1 VTTTET
7 ETTTVVRLLSTA
19 IDQQLPKSS
28 ALPSGRPLV
37 CLNERHDPLGSLV
50 VAGRWIRL
58 GPNVEP
64 FRSRSSSVLSL
75 SAYLRRL
82 SWSNPPTMNL
92 QPALQS
98 QRIASTDG
106 LDLLAEQIAGLALN
120 RIFSHQLELRIRL
133 LLPNRNFG
141 KRNGDRAIA
150 ERILPRLLHAIYV
163 VPGYVHKCL
172 SGRTSFSSRRAAEMG
187 VIDVRY

>member
-1 VTTTET
+1 MTPI
-7 ETTTVVRLLSTA
+7 TV
-19 IDQQLPKSS
+19 
-28 ALPSGRPLV
+28 RPT
-37 CLNERHDPLGSLV
+37 RAD
-50 VAGRWIRL
+50 
-58 GPNVEP
+58 
-64 FRSRSSSVLSL
+64 LSL
-75 SAYLRRL
+75 AKIISACTGPRADHEP
-82 SWSNPPTMNL
+82 SA
-92 QPALQS
+92 PALQS

-172 SGRTSFSSRRAAEMG
+172 SGRTSFSSKSAAGMG